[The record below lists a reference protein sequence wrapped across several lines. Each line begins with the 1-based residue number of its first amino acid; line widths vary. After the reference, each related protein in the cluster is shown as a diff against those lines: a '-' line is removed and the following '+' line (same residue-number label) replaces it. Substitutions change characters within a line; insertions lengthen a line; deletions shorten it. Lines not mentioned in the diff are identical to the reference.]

1 MAFPIVRQGDSN
13 GAGGRAIVPRTK
25 VWASGRPIAAFASSV
40 TPHPCCGAPGCSVH
54 CAASITGG
62 SATVFAEGLPVH
74 KVSDVDTCGH
84 PRVQGDRRVLV
95 MK

>member
-1 MAFPIVRQGDSN
+1 MAFPIVRQGDMN
-13 GAGGRAIVPRTK
+13 AAGGSAMAPRIQILSSGQPLAAY
-25 VWASGRPIAAFASSV
+25 ASPVS
-40 TPHPCCGAPGCSVH
+40 PHPCCGAPGCSVH

-62 SATVFAEGLPVH
+62 STSVFASGLPVH

-84 PRVQGDRRVLV
+84 PRVQGDTRVLV